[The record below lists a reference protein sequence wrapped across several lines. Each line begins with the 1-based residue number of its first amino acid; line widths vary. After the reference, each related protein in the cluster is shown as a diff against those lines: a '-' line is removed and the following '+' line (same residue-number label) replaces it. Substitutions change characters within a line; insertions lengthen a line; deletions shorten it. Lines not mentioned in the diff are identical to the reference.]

1 MYQKIN
7 KIAEKFFTKAQVFK
21 YGFNFSPMY
30 RRSTAKIIFVSK
42 DLLNVKIKIPIS
54 WKNKNYVGSIFGGS
68 LFSATDPIYMIQL
81 IHILGDNYVVWD
93 KAATIKFRRP
103 ARSNAFAEFIFLPE
117 EINQIKQD
125 VLQKK
130 EIDFVK
136 KLSVVSENK
145 TVFCELEKTIY
156 IAKRSY
162 YKEKR
167 QQKDAKTQHK

>member
-7 KIAEKFFTKAQVFK
+7 KIAENFFTKAQIFK

-30 RRSTAKIIFVSK
+30 RRSTGRVISVSK

-93 KAATIKFRRP
+93 KAVTIKFRRP
-103 ARSNAFAEFIFLPE
+103 ARSNAFAEFVFLPE

-136 KLSVVSENK
+136 KLSVVSK
-145 TVFCELEKTIY
+145 DKMVFCELEKTIY

-167 QQKDAKTQHK
+167 RQKNAKT